1 LRERKRPCEGAFV
14 EPVVFRLKGFE
25 SVGGAAGGVDIPAA
39 LEGWRRREDAWMV
52 VVEGVVIGDVGV
64 ELGSADDRDCWVYKD
79 EILESILGI
88 KEAGCARSRIDGC
101 AGNDRDSPP
110 GTPWND
116 EGGAL
121 LRMTR
126 GYAMDVAEAVLE
138 AE

>member
-1 LRERKRPCEGAFV
+1 MVA
-14 EPVVFRLKGFE
+14 
-25 SVGGAAGGVDIPAA
+25 VD
-39 LEGWRRREDAWMV
+39 
-52 VVEGVVIGDVGV
+52 GVVIGDVGV

-101 AGNDRDSPP
+101 AGNDMDCPP

-116 EGGAL
+116 DGGAL

-126 GYAMDVAEAVLE
+126 GYAMDDAEAVLE
-138 AE
+138 VE